1 MTSKY
6 ASIVSRARTRQ
17 MGQPEDGSA
26 IEGWTAAEP
35 PFFENSA
42 SETDGS
48 NNKTS

>member
-1 MTSKY
+1 
-6 ASIVSRARTRQ
+6 

-26 IEGWTAAEP
+26 IEGWTAAKL

-48 NNKTS
+48 NDKTG